1 MAVLPKER
9 ILSYLPKE
17 RILSDLPKERI
28 LSDLPQF
35 TNTGVDCFG
44 RIEEKKGRGT
54 VKRYG
59 VIFTYLASR
68 AVHLELTN
76 SLNTD
81 ACINALHWFISRRGQ
96 VEYLRSD
103 NGTNL
108 IGAER
113 ELREALSS
121 SNQAK
126 IQGVLGQ
133 KGIKWSFNPPAGSN
147 YGGVWERVICML
159 RKILTA
165 VLQQQ
170 MLDDDGFHTILCEA
184 EAILTY

>member
-1 MAVLPKER
+1 M
-9 ILSYLPKE
+9 
-17 RILSDLPKERI
+17 
-28 LSDLPQF
+28 
-35 TNTGVDCFG
+35 
-44 RIEEKKGRGT
+44 
-54 VKRYG
+54 
-59 VIFTYLASR
+59 
-68 AVHLELTN
+68 
-76 SLNTD
+76 
-81 ACINALHWFISRRGQ
+81 
-96 VEYLRSD
+96 EYLRSD